1 MEEKERAAE
10 NKFKEWLNNNEIPFW
25 YIHQEPA
32 SFSIVFKKEKVKR
45 PDFMILIPN
54 IGFILTDVEYK
65 EPARKYAEFQIN
77 VDETYKYCRMQEK
90 YRLNIWYV
98 FSNTKNHFNI
108 WYWIPVLKVRE
119 IGKNKKFGDYFGIP
133 LENFIVVSKNQGI
146 DKLFLEMMELE
157 GK

>member
-1 MEEKERAAE
+1 MDIKDKERLAESKFKDWLNE
-10 NKFKEWLNNNEIPFW
+10 NKIPFW
-25 YIHQEPA
+25 YIHQEPDTFA
-32 SFSIVFKKEKVKR
+32 IAFKKDKVKR

-77 VDETYKYCRMQEK
+77 REETLKYCKMQEK

-98 FSNTKNHFNI
+98 FSNERNHFNI

-119 IGKNKKFGDYFGIP
+119 IGEEYGDYFAVP
-133 LENFIVVSKNQGI
+133 MENFVIVSKNQGM
-146 DKLFLEMMELE
+146 DRLFAEML
-157 GK
+157 KFI

>member
-1 MEEKERAAE
+1 MNMEEKERAAE

-32 SFSIVFKKEKVKR
+32 SFSIVFKKENVKR

-77 VDETYKYCRMQEK
+77 VDETYKYCRMREK

-98 FSNTKNHFNI
+98 FSNTKSF
-108 WYWIPVLKVRE
+108 
-119 IGKNKKFGDYFGIP
+119 
-133 LENFIVVSKNQGI
+133 
-146 DKLFLEMMELE
+146 
-157 GK
+157 